1 MCEFL
6 STVLIWTQLNWLFCV
21 TDAPGGQ
28 FALGWPP
35 GVIMHILL
43 HYAHCATLGYIVH
56 IVPYCATLCIL
67 CVIVLHYAHCASL
80 CYIMHIVLHYA
91 HCASLSYIMHIAVH
105 YATLFILC
113 FNMLHYAHF
122 AKREILLKGVANKL
136 LKISS
141 VSHMAK
147 LTKILKTPSI
157 P

>member
-6 STVLIWTQLNWLFCV
+6 STVLVWTQFDWLFCV

-91 HCASLSYIMHIAVH
+91 
-105 YATLFILC
+105 TLCILC